1 MIEQRAEQIRK
12 GLDVC
17 CTWVEFVYGDR
28 RKDSE
33 ICRRKECD
41 KCTYRDPDDPVGM
54 NCGERLMRDACEL
67 IGDLQREI
75 RKLKSE
81 VFTLRSELTLMEHK

>member
-1 MIEQRAEQIRK
+1 MTEKYVEKIRK

-17 CTWVEFVYGDR
+17 CTWVEFADGD
-28 RKDSE
+28 K
-33 ICRRKECD
+33 RKECE
-41 KCTYRDPDDPVGM
+41 KCTFRDPKDPAGM
-54 NCGERLMRDACEL
+54 NCGEQLMHDACVL

-81 VFTLRSELTLMEHK
+81 VFILRSELTLMEHK